1 MDSNKRN
8 SNKESDSDSD
18 SDSDIDI
25 DYIMKHKQ
33 ITSSNNNNINNNN
46 DNINRKYIKNKDETV
61 DLDSMVDET
70 ITIYNN
76 TELIKN
82 ERVVVENGDNGGKM
96 TMKEEKKTKKRK
108 KEEKKNKG
116 VLEEHDKKKKK
127 KKMEQEQKQ
136 GQYRHQDVLKDQ
148 KKEKEEKGNN
158 DNNNKMEEQKKERGN
173 DIDINN
179 VINSKKMEEQKKERE
194 NENDINN
201 VINNKKMEKERE
213 NDIVVTTTNNINNMK
228 EQKEE
233 DDNTK
238 KKDDDDEVM
247 MKKKKDDDS
256 SSSISTTYHNTE
268 KVTMLPSSYIIAN
281 RGENLQND
289 EIKNTKKRKLNDYS
303 MVRVS
308 DKGPKRKR
316 TLNFHDLYDEFINY
330 FNLNLSKNKDGFKFF
345 SLSSGVKNSFICTDK
360 LFLKRLTTKYGTI
373 NHVTKEEIENYI
385 RKSLSVLQDYVT
397 KNHFYD
403 ESTVTPPVTSY
414 SLSRGLDNT
423 RIYKRI
429 SRLVLRGVKKNSK
442 KMDEIMKIFLSILEN
457 KKYYKNYDKKRKGKI
472 IVPPG
477 GSIQSLELDIA
488 NLLYLYYEKIFPR
501 GFMLIYM
508 MYIKKFVTDHNLLE
522 VLFKKKE
529 DILQNDYNI
538 DFDIEY
544 IVKLILFNIIYPK
557 ETCIYNF
564 SKEDI
569 IYNFILEE
577 RKKLINGSVKHR
589 PLSRDLFCNE
599 ASNYMFYL
607 NEMRKKL
614 NMSSYN
620 FCDIFFVPISVNM
633 CEDILA
639 DYSGLSSGYPLN
651 RFVGLSTECFL
662 LESVRLTSV

>member
-1 MDSNKRN
+1 
-8 SNKESDSDSD
+8 
-18 SDSDIDI
+18 
-25 DYIMKHKQ
+25 
-33 ITSSNNNNINNNN
+33 
-46 DNINRKYIKNKDETV
+46 
-61 DLDSMVDET
+61 
-70 ITIYNN
+70 
-76 TELIKN
+76 
-82 ERVVVENGDNGGKM
+82 
-96 TMKEEKKTKKRK
+96 
-108 KEEKKNKG
+108 
-116 VLEEHDKKKKK
+116 
-127 KKMEQEQKQ
+127 
-136 GQYRHQDVLKDQ
+136 
-148 KKEKEEKGNN
+148 
-158 DNNNKMEEQKKERGN
+158 
-173 DIDINN
+173 
-179 VINSKKMEEQKKERE
+179 
-194 NENDINN
+194 
-201 VINNKKMEKERE
+201 
-213 NDIVVTTTNNINNMK
+213 
-228 EQKEE
+228 
-233 DDNTK
+233 
-238 KKDDDDEVM
+238 
-247 MKKKKDDDS
+247 
-256 SSSISTTYHNTE
+256 
-268 KVTMLPSSYIIAN
+268 
-281 RGENLQND
+281 
-289 EIKNTKKRKLNDYS
+289 
-303 MVRVS
+303 
-308 DKGPKRKR
+308 
-316 TLNFHDLYDEFINY
+316 
-330 FNLNLSKNKDGFKFF
+330 
-345 SLSSGVKNSFICTDK
+345 

-488 NLLYLYYEKIFPR
+488 NLLYLYFEKILPR

>member
-488 NLLYLYYEKIFPR
+488 NLLYLYFEKILPR

>member
-1 MDSNKRN
+1 
-8 SNKESDSDSD
+8 
-18 SDSDIDI
+18 
-25 DYIMKHKQ
+25 
-33 ITSSNNNNINNNN
+33 
-46 DNINRKYIKNKDETV
+46 
-61 DLDSMVDET
+61 MVDET

-488 NLLYLYYEKIFPR
+488 NLLYLYFEKILPR